1 MARPKGSKNK
11 KEETID
17 LVPMDEDL
25 LSTEVVITEE
35 VVAQIVPTKEKT
47 LLGYHPIT
55 GVEIWT

>member
-11 KEETID
+11 KEEID
-17 LVPMDEDL
+17 AVIHVDEDL
-25 LSTEVVITEE
+25 LSTDVVVTDEI
-35 VVAQIVPTKEKT
+35 VAQIVPTKEKT